1 MYAILTKYL
10 EKVFKKKTI
19 FKYGFNI
26 SPMYKRS
33 TGKITYVSDDLSIVD
48 IKIKLS
54 YKNSNYVGSI
64 FGGSLFSATDPIYM
78 IQLLNILG
86 NDYIVWDKESQI
98 KFKRPAK
105 SDAYGSFVFTK
116 EELSCIKENVQ
127 KKNEINLVK
136 KLQITN
142 NDKSIVFAE
151 VSKTI
156 YVANK
161 TYYKEKRKEKA

>member
-116 EELSCIKENVQ
+116 EELSSIKENVQ